1 MRVNMFVAGNKIWV
15 QEYSTN
21 HMNGLRHCAA
31 KTDDEGCTDSCFLG
45 RMWNDAG
52 AESGGIPTPVP
63 DKLVGF
69 AALSP
74 RRAVFID
81 CECCSTEICI
91 EVSLAGAAD
100 PAFC

>member
-1 MRVNMFVAGNKIWV
+1 MFVAGNKIWV

-31 KTDDEGCTDSCFLG
+31 KTDDEGCFDSCFLG

-52 AESGGIPTPVP
+52 AESGGIPTAVP

-74 RRAVFID
+74 VEQCLLIVNVAAPKY
-81 CECCSTEICI
+81 
-91 EVSLAGAAD
+91 VSKC
-100 PAFC
+100 P